1 MDESTIIR
9 MATPQDAD
17 AIVALNREFNRIC
30 VKPKQVVARLGQR
43 HKTERVLLSE
53 VDNQVVGF
61 ACIQILCSV
70 CFACPWAELMEL
82 YVRSQFRRRGL
93 GTALVLHAENLA
105 REEGASDMILRT
117 GKQNT
122 TGQGFYQ
129 ALGYKRD
136 NDLSFSKPLAVETN
150 DVQED

>member
-1 MDESTIIR
+1 MGDSIIIR

-17 AIVALNREFNRIC
+17 AIVALNREFNHIC
-30 VKPKQVVARLGQR
+30 VKPKQVVARLDNGN
-43 HKTERVLLSE
+43 KTERVLLAE

-93 GTALVLHAENLA
+93 GKALVLHAENLA

-117 GKQNT
+117 GTRNT

-136 NDLSFSKPLAVETN
+136 NELSFSKPLAE
-150 DVQED
+150 QSEIHE